1 MLDTGQR
8 ARNGMHTLKIEITTG
23 DIADVATLKAEAYV
37 VAANNELWMGSGVAG
52 ALKRAAG
59 DAVEQEALA
68 QAPIEV
74 GDAIVTSAGN
84 MPEPAR
90 ILIHAAAMGFTDRT
104 QIYASRETVSA
115 TTRRS
120 LELCAEHDIS
130 SVVFPAL
137 GTGVGALEVA
147 ECADAMCATIAA
159 FAQEESTLQRVV
171 FVVTNEERAG
181 LFRQAAESHGL
192 QPVTN

>member
-1 MLDTGQR
+1 MSSL
-8 ARNGMHTLKIEITTG
+8 NIEVFTG
-23 DIADVATLKAEAYV
+23 DIADVEALQAEAYV

-68 QAPIEV
+68 QAPIDV
-74 GDAIVTSAGN
+74 GSAIVTSAGA
-84 MPEPAR
+84 MPAPAK

-120 LELCAEHDIS
+120 LELCNEHGITS
-130 SVVFPAL
+130 IVFPAL
-137 GTGVGALEVA
+137 GTGIGGLEL
-147 ECADAMCATIAA
+147 EDCADAMCTTISS
-159 FAQEESTLQRVV
+159 FAQEATSLQRII
-171 FVVTNEERAG
+171 FVVTNVERAG
-181 LFRQAAESHGL
+181 LFRNAASSHGL
-192 QPVTN
+192 IPE